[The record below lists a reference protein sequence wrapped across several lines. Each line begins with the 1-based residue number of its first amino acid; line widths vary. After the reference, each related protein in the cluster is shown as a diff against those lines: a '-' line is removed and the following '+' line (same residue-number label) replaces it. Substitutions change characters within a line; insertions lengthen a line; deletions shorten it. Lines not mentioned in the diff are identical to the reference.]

1 MQLEGIVSETGIK
14 YTWCRQDESRMYYL
28 EERRYYSCF
37 LPRSIKTGGL
47 EEKTKQHEK
56 RIEIQK

>member
-1 MQLEGIVSETGIK
+1 
-14 YTWCRQDESRMYYL
+14 MYYL

-37 LPRSIKTGGL
+37 LHGSIKTGGL

-56 RIEIQK
+56 HIEIQKQPDSHQFVDKFPFFFSEHL

>member
-14 YTWCRQDESRMYYL
+14 YTLSLQDERRMYNL

-37 LPRSIKTGGL
+37 LNGSIKTGGPRW
-47 EEKTKQHEK
+47 KRNQHEMQ
-56 RIEIQK
+56 IEI